1 MKILFVSGELIGSAI
16 CQKLHREGNEIKLYI
31 HKSDWK
37 NCLDGIIPKVKNW
50 RKELD
55 WVGKDGLIVFD
66 DVIFGHE
73 QDELRKLGYRVV
85 GGTELADKLENERNH
100 FCEILNKYDI
110 KTLPS
115 YDFHYADEAIRF
127 VKKNP
132 GRWVVKQ
139 NSHVSSLN
147 YIGKYPKSTR
157 DVVKVL
163 QEYKRRLISPVHIQ
177 KHVSGIEVGVARYFN
192 GNDWVGPIEINH
204 EHKKMHEGDN
214 GPLTPEM
221 GTILWYS
228 DQEVKLFK
236 ETLSKLKPHLKEINF
251 KGDIDINCIINEEG
265 VWPLEATPRFGSP
278 SSEIHV
284 ELNQSPWCDFLSS
297 VADGKTHDLKY
308 SKEFGIG
315 VSLTVPPFPY
325 PPNIFNNISNKIFR
339 KKILLN
345 SELTKEEINCIHFE
359 EIVKKDNNYF
369 WSGTHGWVMHVTAK
383 GKDIKEAQKNVYKI
397 IRKINFRGM
406 YYRKDIGDRVRKH
419 DLPKLRAW
427 GWV

>member
-339 KKILLN
+339 KK
-345 SELTKEEINCIHFE
+345 KF
-359 EIVKKDNNYF
+359 Y
-369 WSGTHGWVMHVTAK
+369 
-383 GKDIKEAQKNVYKI
+383 
-397 IRKINFRGM
+397 
-406 YYRKDIGDRVRKH
+406 
-419 DLPKLRAW
+419 
-427 GWV
+427 